1 MAKRLSR
8 IENRELFIRELI
20 NKMFEIAGHEVTF
33 DDIKGRKDDWY
44 TQWTMTTAQN
54 DEWQNWGIQEIRKR
68 FRYTKKFAERE
79 MGMLSLMWGLK
90 FSDWENYNKNGKVS

>member
-1 MAKRLSR
+1 MTKRLTI
-8 IENRELFIRELI
+8 IEKRELFIRELI

-33 DDIKGRKDDWY
+33 DDVKDRKDDWY
-44 TQWTMTTAQN
+44 HEWTMTIAQN
-54 DEWQNWGIQEIRKR
+54 DEWKEWGIQEIRKR

>member
-1 MAKRLSR
+1 MAKRLSI
-8 IENRELFIRELI
+8 IEKKDLFIRELI

-33 DDIKGRKDDWY
+33 DDVKDRKDEWY

-54 DEWQNWGIQEIRKR
+54 EEWNEWGIQEIRKR

-79 MGMLSLMWGLK
+79 MGMLTLMWGLK